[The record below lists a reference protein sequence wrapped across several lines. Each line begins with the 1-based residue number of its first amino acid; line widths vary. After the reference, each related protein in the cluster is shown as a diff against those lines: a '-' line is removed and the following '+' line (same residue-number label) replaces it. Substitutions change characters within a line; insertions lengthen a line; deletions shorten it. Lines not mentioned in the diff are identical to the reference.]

1 MQNELTE
8 SVQASIRPGEM
19 IDLYY
24 GGESNMAKQAY
35 PCVVN
40 TRFVQ
45 QFTNLGAGSSQFVI
59 SPSCGVSD
67 IILQFATPASTGS
80 NYTNG
85 ALSSGWGYAL
95 INRVSVR
102 YGSSAQYFWS
112 GPQMWLENVLDAEN
126 STKVADLLQLGGNAL
141 AGASIGNSQANV
153 YLKLPHNSVRAQG
166 KPLPF
171 PSDLLVQPIVITVEL
186 FSLTSIIT
194 NQGGSTPFTAGP
206 TALAS
211 AQLQVKQEVLTDSSD
226 MLARREDM
234 NTHAYTLPLMYF
246 AQQETTVAVTSDS
259 SNGLNS
265 INLTGFRAGEVKH
278 ILLWLTTASTST
290 NGSGNYQPL
299 SWLAMTDVQLTYN
312 GEIFNRFD
320 ATSFSLWNLVE
331 DEKSPTVPGLVTQT
345 FGSVASTTAPSY
357 YTRLD
362 LAQVSMGYDRESKFV
377 HGKPILNAVVQLQF
391 RAPAA
396 STAYVLHAQYLY
408 NASLLCSRGSAEYV
422 F

>member
-1 MQNELTE
+1 MQSELTE

-19 IDLYY
+19 VDLYY
-24 GGESNMAKQAY
+24 NGETNTQKQAY

-59 SPSCGVSD
+59 SPSMGVSD

-112 GPQMWLENVLDAEN
+112 GPQMFLENVWDAEN
-126 STKVADLLQLGGNAL
+126 NGKVDQLLQLGGNSAV
-141 AGASIGNSQANV
+141 GAACGSIQANV
-153 YLKLPHNSVRAQG
+153 YLKLPHNSCRANG

-194 NQGGSTPFTAGP
+194 NQGASAPFTVGP

-211 AQLQVKQEVLTDSSD
+211 AQLQVKQEMLTDSSD
-226 MLARREDM
+226 LLARRVDM
-234 NTHAYTLPLMYF
+234 NSHALTVPLLYF
-246 AQQETTVAVTSDS
+246 AQQETTIAVTSDGGNS
-259 SNGLNS
+259 LNS

-278 ILLWLTTASTST
+278 ILLWLTPAATST

-299 SWLAMTDVQLTYN
+299 TWSAMTDIQLTYN

-320 ATSFSLWNLVE
+320 ATSFQLWNTVE
-331 DEKSPTVPGLVTQT
+331 DEKTPVVNGMVTQT

-362 LAQVSMGYDRESKFV
+362 LAQVCIGYDRESKLV